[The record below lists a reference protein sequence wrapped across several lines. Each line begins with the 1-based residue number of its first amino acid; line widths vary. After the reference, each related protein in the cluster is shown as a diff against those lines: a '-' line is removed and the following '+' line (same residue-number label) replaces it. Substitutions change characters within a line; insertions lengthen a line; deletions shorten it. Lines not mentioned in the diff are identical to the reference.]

1 MYMSQEAK
9 KASRSHEALGVKQ
22 EEASTVNK
30 EKLSDFNF
38 FVSDAE
44 RGEASTKKETE
55 EAKKG
60 EEKKDKSISFFLP
73 E

>member
-1 MYMSQEAK
+1 MYMNQGAK
-9 KASRSHEALGVKQ
+9 KATRPHEAPEVKQ
-22 EEASTVNK
+22 EEASVINK

-38 FVSDAE
+38 FVSEAE
-44 RGEASTKKETE
+44 RGEALSKNETE
-55 EAKKG
+55 ESEKG